1 MDLSLL
7 PQQIVNGLMLGGVY
21 VMVAVAFTLII
32 GVLNFLNFTV
42 PALFMLAAVL
52 MWAIL
57 EGHGIALDL
66 TAIAVLLVLCMM
78 AADRLRGAGLPAP
91 ARAAVAP
98 GLIVAAGLAVWLIV
112 SYKPGTPVFA
122 WLDGAA
128 GPGGRWILGIAV
140 ALFTVAVLSLL
151 IERFTYR
158 YMKAKY
164 GDATEHA
171 LPLVSSLGFLIV
183 LEHTVIGTWGS
194 DSLTTEP
201 PFGNASFTFGPVLF
215 SVPQL
220 ISLILSL
227 AIVFALSAMLRRTR
241 LGRAL
246 RAIAEKPDTAPLM
259 GVEVGRIVPVVYVI
273 AGLLCAI
280 AGILFTVNYTTVD
293 AYIGDTVATVAI
305 AGMVLGGLGNV
316 WGAIVGAM
324 LIGMVEVMS
333 IYAVGATF
341 KKIPIWGLLLLI
353 LIVRPTGLFGHT
365 AIGKGKF

>member
-1 MDLSLL
+1 MDLSQL

-32 GVLNFLNFTV
+32 GMLNFLNFTV

-66 TAIAVLLVLCMM
+66 TAIAVLLVLAMM
-78 AADRLRGAGLPAP
+78 VADRLQQARLPASVKTVG
-91 ARAAVAP
+91 ALGLVA
-98 GLIVAAGLAVWLIV
+98 GACVFLWLIL
-112 SYKPGTPVFA
+112 SFKPGPAVFA
-122 WLDGAA
+122 WLDGAVGA
-128 GPGGRWILGIAV
+128 SGRWLLGIVV
-140 ALFTVAVLSLL
+140 AFATVAVLSLL

-183 LEHTVIGTWGS
+183 IEHTVISTWGS
-194 DSLTTEP
+194 DSLTTES
-201 PFGNASFTFGPVLF
+201 PFGNASFELGPVLF

-220 ISLILSL
+220 LSLILSL
-227 AIVFALSAMLRRTR
+227 AIVFGLSVMLKTTK

-246 RAIAEKPDTAPLM
+246 RSIAERPDTAPLM
-259 GVEVGRIVPVVYVI
+259 GVEVSRIVPVVYVI
-273 AGLLCAI
+273 AGLLCAT
-280 AGILFTVNYTTVD
+280 AGILFTINYTTVD

-316 WGAIVGAM
+316 WGAIVGAT

-333 IYAVGATF
+333 IYMVGATF

>member
-1 MDLSLL
+1 MDLSQL

-32 GVLNFLNFTV
+32 GMLNFLNFTV

-66 TAIAVLLVLCMM
+66 TAIALVLVLCMM
-78 AADRLRGAGLPAP
+78 AADRLRGARLPAP
-91 ARAAVAP
+91 VRSAGA
-98 GLIVAAGLAVWLIV
+98 LGLAVLAIVAIWLTL
-112 SYKPGTPVFA
+112 SAGPGAAAFS
-122 WLDGAA
+122 WLDGAV
-128 GPGGRWILGIAV
+128 GRGGRWVLGIAL
-140 ALFTVAVLSLL
+140 ALFAVAVLSLL

-183 LEHTVIGTWGS
+183 IEHTVISTWGS
-194 DSLTTEP
+194 DALTTEA
-201 PFGNASFTFGPVLF
+201 PFGNASFELGPVLI
-215 SVPQL
+215 SIPQL
-220 ISLILSL
+220 TSLLLSL
-227 AIVFALSAMLRRTR
+227 AIVFGLSAMLRTTK

-246 RAIAEKPDTAPLM
+246 RSIAERPDTATLM

-273 AGLLCAI
+273 AGLLSAT
-280 AGILFTVNYTTVD
+280 AGILFTINYTTVD
-293 AYIGDTVATVAI
+293 AYVGDTVATVAI

-316 WGAIVGAM
+316 WGAVVGAL

-341 KKIPIWGLLLLI
+341 KKIPIWGLLLMI

>member
-1 MDLSLL
+1 MDLSQL

-32 GVLNFLNFTV
+32 GMLNFLNFTV
-42 PALFMLAAVL
+42 PALFMLASVL

-66 TAIAVLLVLCMM
+66 TAIAVLLVLAMM
-78 AADRLRGAGLPAP
+78 AADRLQHAELPAP
-91 ARAAVAP
+91 VKSGAAL
-98 GLIVAAGLAVWLIV
+98 GLAAGALLIFWQIVA
-112 SYKPGTPVFA
+112 SKPGNEVFA
-122 WLDGAA
+122 WLDAA
-128 GPGGRWILGIAV
+128 TGKGGRWVVGIFV
-140 ALFTVAVLSLL
+140 ALFTVSVLSLL

-183 LEHTVIGTWGS
+183 IEHTVISTWGS
-194 DSLTTEP
+194 DALTTSS
-201 PFGNASFTFGPVLF
+201 PFGNASFELGPVLF

-220 ISLILSL
+220 LSLILSL
-227 AIVFALSAMLRRTR
+227 AIVFGLSIMLKTTK

-246 RAIAEKPDTAPLM
+246 RSIAERPDTAPLM

-273 AGLLCAI
+273 TGLLCAI
-280 AGILFTVNYTTVD
+280 AGILFTINYTTVD
-293 AYIGDTVATVAI
+293 AYVGDTVATVAI

-316 WGAIVGAM
+316 WGAIVGA
-324 LIGMVEVMS
+324 LFIGMVEVMS
-333 IYAVGATF
+333 IYMVGATF